1 MIPLW
6 LQLLND
12 KINILN
18 PVFEE
23 ANGNPLQYSFLGNP
37 MGSGTWRAAAHAFT
51 KVGHDLATKQQQ
63 VLY

>member
-51 KVGHDLATKQQQ
+51 TVGHDLATKQQQ